1 MWYNDAMA
9 SKTESYED
17 TILSELKGTLTPQ
30 AAEGILHFG
39 FSDRQRQRM
48 HELAEKA
55 RSGELTDEERLEAD
69 GYERVSS
76 LLGILQ
82 SKARLSLKQST
93 P

>member
-1 MWYNDAMA
+1 M
-9 SKTESYED
+9 
-17 TILSELKGTLTPQ
+17 
-30 AAEGILHFG
+30 HFG

>member
-1 MWYNDAMA
+1 
-9 SKTESYED
+9 
-17 TILSELKGTLTPQ
+17 
-30 AAEGILHFG
+30 
-39 FSDRQRQRM
+39 M